1 MEKLLAMHVAAQ
13 LTQAASG
20 AGDVPISPDLSDAT
34 VRAKHLHV
42 WETFR
47 VFYHAIV
54 KAAADASWP
63 TPKMS
68 ASQLIPNLAQSLVP
82 LLSSGPFADILKK
95 LLASLPAPTP
105 SPLPNPG

>member
-1 MEKLLAMHVAAQ
+1 MEKLIAMHIAAQ

-20 AGDVPISPDLSDAT
+20 GDVPISPDLSDAT
-34 VRAKHLHV
+34 VRAKNLHV

-47 VFYHAIV
+47 VFHHAVV

-63 TPKMS
+63 TPKMT
-68 ASQLIPNLAQSLVP
+68 ASQLLPNLAQSLLP
-82 LLSSGPFADILKK
+82 LLSTGPIADIIQK
-95 LLASLPAPTP
+95 LLASLPATTP